1 MELVGPDAAL
11 AAGTLA
17 AGADGGGEVTVLG
30 ISGGALVGAL
40 LTLAPPRVAGAWA
53 VPL

>member
-1 MELVGPDAAL
+1 MVGPDAAL

-17 AGADGGGEVTVLG
+17 AGTDGGGEVTVLG

-40 LTLAPPRVAGAWA
+40 LTLAPARVATGCA